1 MEFCLNINYL
11 FFGKWVYTKPYKRT
25 AMCSP
30 ISVFELYLM
39 EQHYEIIFSGLNR
52 PIVEYFDQV
61 LGACLPVSLSGYFLM
76 AFNIIS
82 FHFAFLVG
90 KIKK

>member
-1 MEFCLNINYL
+1 MYI
-11 FFGKWVYTKPYKRT
+11 KHYKKT

-61 LGACLPVSLSGYFLM
+61 LGVCLPESLSEYFFM
-76 AFNIIS
+76 VFNIIS